1 MAKEKQRTVEVTL
14 DSGDKVKVVVR
25 KPTNRVTGDA
35 QRVAAKVWTDC
46 IRDGIMTKKELSS
59 IMKANGMWD
68 KDKEKEQDTIVTA
81 LQDLEKKL
89 YIGKKGS
96 KMKVKDAKKI
106 AFDMRLKRHELRDLL
121 SERIELEGNTAES
134 LSENAKFDFLV
145 ANCAFYEDGKNVYNS
160 LEEYNDKSE
169 DPIAFMAASTLA
181 ELMYALDKNYEEKL
195 PENRFLIKA
204 NLVDADLSLVNKDG
218 HKVDAENRLINDL
231 GQYIDDEDNR
241 VDIHGNPL
249 DIDGNYIPQVTYTHE
264 NGKAIKLLDS
274 KAKSKE
280 SEETKK
286 AEETKTPKKTPE
298 EQKQTESQ

>member
-1 MAKEKQRTVEVTL
+1 MAKEKERTVEVTL
-14 DSGDKVKVVVR
+14 ESGDKVKVVVR

-46 IRDGIMTKKELSS
+46 IRDGIMTKKELAS
-59 IMKANGMWD
+59 IMKSNGMWD
-68 KDKEKEQDTIVTA
+68 KLKEKEQEEIVNS
-81 LQDLEKKL
+81 LQKLEKKL

-96 KMKVKDAKKI
+96 KMKVSEAKKI
-106 AFDMRLKRHELRDLL
+106 AFDMRVKRTELRNLL
-121 SERIELEGNTAES
+121 AERIELEGNTAES
-134 LSENAKFDFLV
+134 LSENAKFDYLV

-169 DPIAFMAASTLA
+169 DPVAFMAAATLA
-181 ELMYALDKNYEEKL
+181 ELMYSLDKNYEEKL

-204 NLVDADLSLVNKDG
+204 SLVDEDLSLVNKEG

-249 DIDGNYIPQVTYTHE
+249 DVDGNYIPQLTYTHD
-264 NGKAIKLLDS
+264 NGKPVKLLDS
-274 KAKSKE
+274 QEK
-280 SEETKK
+280 SEEPEKP
-286 AEETKTPKKTPE
+286 EEPETPKTPE
-298 EQKQTESQ
+298 EEQEQTES